1 LDIVID
7 PVLALLSDLWNPQ
20 KRIFVGYLL
29 VASVLAALV
38 LRLKYPGSFSL
49 QLLMGSLFS
58 RKVWLSESSFAD
70 IKLLLFN
77 RVLFGGIVT
86 QVVSK
91 STVGLGVYFLLMDTG
106 WFSATPAV
114 ILPGYAYALIFTV
127 TLFVVDDYSRYW
139 THRALHRIPILWEF
153 HKVHHSAT
161 TLTPL
166 TVFRTHP
173 LEAIVF
179 SIRGAL
185 VQGTIVGI
193 AFAVIG
199 SNLNLLTILGANFLS
214 VLFHAVGS
222 NLRHS
227 HIPLRYPRWLE
238 HWLVSPAQH
247 QLHHSVSEE
256 HFDKN
261 FGVAFACWDL
271 MHGTHHFS
279 QGRRLTYGLSGDFN
293 CDRTKQTLSHLLTGP
308 FTAAYRQLT
317 RFARPAIFRADTK
330 NRKITS
336 RTGLPLINQ
345 IARFRPFQSH
355 K

>member
-1 LDIVID
+1 
-7 PVLALLSDLWNPQ
+7 
-20 KRIFVGYLL
+20 
-29 VASVLAALV
+29 
-38 LRLKYPGSFSL
+38 
-49 QLLMGSLFS
+49 M
-58 RKVWLSESSFAD
+58 
-70 IKLLLFN
+70 
-77 RVLFGGIVT
+77 
-86 QVVSK
+86 
-91 STVGLGVYFLLMDTG
+91 
-106 WFSATPAV
+106 
-114 ILPGYAYALIFTV
+114 
-127 TLFVVDDYSRYW
+127 TLFIVDDYSRYW

-185 VQGTIVGI
+185 VQGTVVGI

-227 HIPLRYPRWLE
+227 HIALRYPRWLE
-238 HWLVSPAQH
+238 LWLVSPAQH

-271 MHGTHHFS
+271 IHGTHHFS
-279 QGRRLTYGLSGDFN
+279 QAQRLTYGLSGNFK
-293 CDRTKQTLSHLLTGP
+293 CDPTKQTLSHLLSAP
-308 FTAAYRQLT
+308 VTATYRHLT
-317 RFARPAIFRADTK
+317 HFARTTFSSAVTK
-330 NRKITS
+330 NSKIAVW
-336 RTGLPLINQ
+336 TGLILTNQ
-345 IARFRPFQSH
+345 VVKFRSFQSQ